1 MLFKLIKMKQ
11 LLVLIFCLMVSNIQ
25 AQKKLSGK
33 VVAAGSK
40 MSIPSASIFLSNTS
54 VGTISKED
62 GSFIIEPF
70 PAGRYDLV
78 VAILGYE
85 TYIKEINSNQI
96 PDYLLITLTPKATEL
111 QEVIVGNF
119 DKNGWEK
126 WGDLFMEMLIGKTP
140 NSYDCKL
147 LNKNAVKFRY
157 NKKENI
163 LNAFAD
169 EPLILVNSA
178 LGYELSYELIS
189 FEYNFKSRIFFY
201 QGHPLFKQKTSK
213 NNRQQIRWASNRA
226 QTYDGSLMHFMRS
239 LFRNNLQNDG
249 FELRKIIKN
258 KTPNTS
264 ITINGQHPI
273 QEVDMLVDIPLTG
286 DSIAFAIDSTT
297 AGLQFKD
304 YLQVVYKRKEMPSA
318 YIRANRNVQIGA
330 PITARLFMP
339 DSNKVVAV
347 LANGSYFLGKDIL
360 TMDYWAW
367 SEKLSNLLPLDYR
380 R

>member
-1 MLFKLIKMKQ
+1 MRF
-11 LLVLIFCLMVSNIQ
+11 IFIWIFSLSSIVIH
-25 AQKKLSGK
+25 AQKRLTGK
-33 VVAAGSK
+33 IVVEESQVPIA
-40 MSIPSASIFLSNTS
+40 SASIFLSNTS
-54 VGTISKED
+54 VGTISKVD
-62 GSFIIEPF
+62 GSFIIDPL
-70 PAGRYDLV
+70 PAGRYNLV
-78 VAILGYE
+78 VAMLGYE

-96 PDYLLITLTPKATEL
+96 PDFLLIALTPKATEL
-111 QEVIVGNF
+111 QEVIVGNYE
-119 DKNGWEK
+119 KNGWEK
-126 WGDLFMEMLIGKTP
+126 WGDLFMDMLIGKTP

-163 LNAFAD
+163 LSAYAD

-178 LGYELSYELIS
+178 LGYELSYELIN
-189 FEYNFKSRIFFY
+189 FEYNYKSRIFFY
-201 QGHPLFKQKTSK
+201 QGHPLFKEKKSK

-226 QTYDGSLMHFMRS
+226 QTYEGSLMHFMRS

-258 KTPNTS
+258 RTPNTS
-264 ITINGQHPI
+264 ITLNGQHPMK
-273 QEVDMLVDIPLTG
+273 EVDVLIDIPLTG

-304 YLQVVYKRKEMPSA
+304 YLQVVYKQKDMPSA

-347 LANGSYFLGKDIL
+347 LANGSYFFGKDIL

-380 R
+380 K

>member
-1 MLFKLIKMKQ
+1 MMRF
-11 LLVLIFCLMVSNIQ
+11 IFIWIFSLSSIVIH
-25 AQKKLSGK
+25 AQKRLTGK
-33 VVAAGSK
+33 IVVEESQVPIA
-40 MSIPSASIFLSNTS
+40 SASIFLSNTS
-54 VGTISKED
+54 VGTISKVD
-62 GSFIIEPF
+62 GSFIIDPL
-70 PAGRYDLV
+70 PAGRYNLV
-78 VAILGYE
+78 VAMLGYE

-96 PDYLLITLTPKATEL
+96 PDFLLIALTPKATEL
-111 QEVIVGNF
+111 QEVIVGNYE
-119 DKNGWEK
+119 KNGWEK
-126 WGDLFMEMLIGKTP
+126 WGDLFMDMLIGKTP

-163 LNAFAD
+163 LSAYAD

-178 LGYELSYELIS
+178 LGYELSYELIN
-189 FEYNFKSRIFFY
+189 FEYNYKSRIFFY
-201 QGHPLFKQKTSK
+201 QGHPLFKEKKSK

-226 QTYDGSLMHFMRS
+226 QTYEGSLMHFMRS

-258 KTPNTS
+258 RTPNTS
-264 ITINGQHPI
+264 ITLNGQHPMK
-273 QEVDMLVDIPLTG
+273 EVDVLIDIPLTG

-304 YLQVVYKRKEMPSA
+304 YLQVVYKQKDMPSA

-347 LANGSYFLGKDIL
+347 LANGSYFFGKDIL

-380 R
+380 K

>member
-1 MLFKLIKMKQ
+1 M
-11 LLVLIFCLMVSNIQ
+11 
-25 AQKKLSGK
+25 
-33 VVAAGSK
+33 
-40 MSIPSASIFLSNTS
+40 
-54 VGTISKED
+54 
-62 GSFIIEPF
+62 
-70 PAGRYDLV
+70 
-78 VAILGYE
+78 
-85 TYIKEINSNQI
+85 
-96 PDYLLITLTPKATEL
+96 
-111 QEVIVGNF
+111 
-119 DKNGWEK
+119 
-126 WGDLFMEMLIGKTP
+126 
-140 NSYDCKL
+140 
-147 LNKNAVKFRY
+147 
-157 NKKENI
+157 
-163 LNAFAD
+163 
-169 EPLILVNSA
+169 
-178 LGYELSYELIS
+178 
-189 FEYNFKSRIFFY
+189 
-201 QGHPLFKQKTSK
+201 FKQKTSK

-347 LANGSYFLGKDIL
+347 LANGSYFFGKDIL

>member
-1 MLFKLIKMKQ
+1 MMRF
-11 LLVLIFCLMVSNIQ
+11 IFIWIISLSSIVIH
-25 AQKKLSGK
+25 AQKRLTGK
-33 VVAAGSK
+33 IVVEESQVPIA
-40 MSIPSASIFLSNTS
+40 SASIFLSNTS
-54 VGTISKED
+54 VGTISKVD
-62 GSFIIEPF
+62 GSFIIDPL
-70 PAGRYDLV
+70 PAGRYNLV
-78 VAILGYE
+78 VAMLGYE

-96 PDYLLITLTPKATEL
+96 PDFLLIALTPKATEL
-111 QEVIVGNF
+111 QEVIVGNYE
-119 DKNGWEK
+119 KNGWEK
-126 WGDLFMEMLIGKTP
+126 WGDLFMDMLIGKTP

-163 LNAFAD
+163 LSAYAD

-178 LGYELSYELIS
+178 LGYELSYELIN
-189 FEYNFKSRIFFY
+189 FEYNYKSRIFFY
-201 QGHPLFKQKTSK
+201 QGHPLFKEKKSK

-226 QTYDGSLMHFMRS
+226 QTYEGSLMHFMRS

-258 KTPNTS
+258 RTPNTS
-264 ITINGQHPI
+264 ITLNGQHPMK
-273 QEVDMLVDIPLTG
+273 EVDVLIDIPLTG

-304 YLQVVYKRKEMPSA
+304 YLQVVYKQKDMPSA

-347 LANGSYFLGKDIL
+347 LANGSYFFGKDIL

-380 R
+380 K